1 MGHKK
6 NKRGSITGTASPT
19 SSKTE
24 LIERTPENDYGVLS
38 DPEEGTE
45 LNENKNQHEQ
55 ELQQHPQHPQQS
67 PILND
72 NSVPISE
79 PQSSASSAFEN
90 DTYSPQ
96 QKHSSPQPHT
106 PLTQSPTLQPSPSLT
121 LSLTPP
127 SSQQAQSPPSPSS
140 PSSPQSLTLSGR
152 LTPSL
157 PPPSPGTKSLK
168 ALQLKLTTDKNYSK
182 KITLHTFFSYVV
194 LAIEIERAS
203 SSSIARISAANV
215 EKLVMYLIDN
225 HAANKDIET
234 YLNALLTTDVI
245 RNLIAAVLE
254 FNTDQADALDKL
266 LSTEQME
273 MEMMALKAAATTAA
287 PDATAAAASTAST
300 AATTNATHD
309 NQSPLNASTTPTPQ
323 LSQTSR
329 AKRFWNFL
337 KCLLCGCCGG
347 GGAPQRRELRSIDQ
361 QASP

>member
-6 NKRGSITGTASPT
+6 NKRGSIPGTASPT
-19 SSKTE
+19 TKTE

-38 DPEEGTE
+38 DPEEGVD

-55 ELQQHPQHPQQS
+55 DVQQHPQHPQQS

-79 PQSSASSAFEN
+79 PQSSSSSAVEN
-90 DTYSPQ
+90 DTHSPQ
-96 QKHSSPQPHT
+96 QTHSSPQPNT
-106 PLTQSPTLQPSPSLT
+106 PPTQSPTQQPSPPST

-127 SSQQAQSPPSPSS
+127 SSQQAQSPPS

-168 ALQLKLTTDKNYSK
+168 ALQLKLTTDKNYTK

-215 EKLVMYLIDN
+215 EKLVEYMIDN
-225 HAANKDIET
+225 HAANEDIET
-234 YLNALLTTDVI
+234 YLNTLLKTDVI
-245 RNLIAAVLE
+245 RNLITAVIV
-254 FNTDQADALDKL
+254 FNTDQAGALDKL

-273 MEMMALKAAATTAA
+273 MEMMALKAAAT
-287 PDATAAAASTAST
+287 PDAASAT
-300 AATTNATHD
+300 ATTTHD

-323 LSQTSR
+323 LAQTSR
-329 AKRFWNFL
+329 TKRFWNFL

-347 GGAPQRRELRSIDQ
+347 VPPPNGGNYVR
-361 QASP
+361 

>member
-6 NKRGSITGTASPT
+6 NKRGSIPGTASPT

-38 DPEEGTE
+38 DPEEGVD
-45 LNENKNQHEQ
+45 LNVKNQHEQ
-55 ELQQHPQHPQQS
+55 DVQQHPQHPQQS

-79 PQSSASSAFEN
+79 PQSGAAVEN
-90 DTYSPQ
+90 DTHSPQ
-96 QKHSSPQPHT
+96 QTQTSPQPHT
-106 PLTQSPTLQPSPSLT
+106 PPTQSPTLQPSPPST

-127 SSQQAQSPPSPSS
+127 SSQQAQSPPS

-168 ALQLKLTTDKNYSK
+168 ALQLKLTTDKNYTK

-203 SSSIARISAANV
+203 SPSIARISAANV
-215 EKLVMYLIDN
+215 EKLVEYMIDN
-225 HAANKDIET
+225 HTANEDIET
-234 YLNALLTTDVI
+234 YLNTLLKTDVI
-245 RNLIAAVLE
+245 RNLITAVIV
-254 FNTDQADALDKL
+254 FNTDQAGALDKL

-273 MEMMALKAAATTAA
+273 MEMMALKAAATTTAS
-287 PDATAAAASTAST
+287 DATAAATTAST
-300 AATTNATHD
+300 AAATTATDD

-347 GGAPQRRELRSIDQ
+347 SAGVPPPNGGNYVR
-361 QASP
+361 

>member
-6 NKRGSITGTASPT
+6 NKRGSIPGTASPT
-19 SSKTE
+19 TKTE

-55 ELQQHPQHPQQS
+55 ELQQHPQHPQHPQQS

-79 PQSSASSAFEN
+79 PQSSSSSAFEN

-106 PLTQSPTLQPSPSLT
+106 PLTQSPTQQPSPPLT

-127 SSQQAQSPPSPSS
+127 SSPQAQSPPSPL
-140 PSSPQSLTLSGR
+140 SPQSLTLSGR

-168 ALQLKLTTDKNYSK
+168 ALQLKITTDKNYSK

-203 SSSIARISAANV
+203 SASIARISAANV

-225 HAANKDIET
+225 HTANKDIET

-273 MEMMALKAAATTAA
+273 MEMMALKAAATAT
-287 PDATAAAASTAST
+287 PDATAATAASTAST
-300 AATTNATHD
+300 TTATDD
-309 NQSPLNASTTPTPQ
+309 NQSPLNASTTSTPQ
-323 LSQTSR
+323 LSQTSQSQSR
-329 AKRFWNFL
+329 TKRFWNFL

-347 GGAPQRRELRSIDQ
+347 SAPQRRSDAL
-361 QASP
+361 